1 MGEAKRRGAF
11 GERRAA
17 ARIRDGYGRTINAER
32 PPSSQ
37 TEERLACLLE
47 WALVAWLAALA
58 VMAVLAVGRQ
68 AARAWRER
76 RAPAPGPESLAA
88 NIAAGVYGD
97 EMCGFIV
104 DEEGF

>member
-37 TEERLACLLE
+37 TEERLACFLE
-47 WALVAWLAALA
+47 WALVIGIAVLTAVAALA
-58 VMAVLAVGRQ
+58 VGRPS
-68 AARAWRER
+68 ARASGRC
-76 RAPAPGPESLAA
+76 AT
-88 NIAAGVYGD
+88 
-97 EMCGFIV
+97 
-104 DEEGF
+104 